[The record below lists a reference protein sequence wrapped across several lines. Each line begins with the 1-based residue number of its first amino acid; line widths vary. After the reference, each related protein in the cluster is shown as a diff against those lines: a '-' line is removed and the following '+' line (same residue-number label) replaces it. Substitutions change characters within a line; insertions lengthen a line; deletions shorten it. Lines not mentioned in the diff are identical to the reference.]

1 MAESQTEAT
10 MRLLS
15 ELIVA
20 CHRNILR
27 EYLEEYANTPGERD
41 YLAHHYQQAVQAL
54 AILDSLGEYVVKH
67 YV

>member
-20 CHRNILR
+20 CHRNTLPD
-27 EYLEEYANTPGERD
+27 YVKEYASSQGERD
-41 YLAHHYQQAVQAL
+41 YLAHHYQQALQAL
-54 AILDSLGEYVVKH
+54 AILDSLGEYLVKH

>member
-20 CHRNILR
+20 CHRNTLR
-27 EYLEEYANTPGERD
+27 EYIEEYASSQGERD

-54 AILDSLGEYVVKH
+54 AILDSLGEYIVKH
-67 YV
+67 HV